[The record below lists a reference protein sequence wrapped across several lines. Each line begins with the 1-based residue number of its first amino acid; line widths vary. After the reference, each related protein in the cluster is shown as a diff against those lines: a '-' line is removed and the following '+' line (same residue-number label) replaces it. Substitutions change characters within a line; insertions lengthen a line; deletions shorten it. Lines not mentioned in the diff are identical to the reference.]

1 MCIRDSLGSG
11 RPHLVLRSKCR
22 RVAEVRQKAGFRSR
36 RHRLILPPAAGNRSQ
51 TAMAGAGDPQ
61 VPPAS
66 SIKRPLTWV
75 IDDWPGVKPR
85 TPRPGERSQP
95 EPDSSPRRRWEG
107 FVCSSTPAASAAGQ
121 YRGGE
126 AADGERGR
134 ALAPAA
140 LAAGV
145 LEHTNPS
152 QRLRGELSGSGWDR
166 SPGRGVRG
174 FTPGQSSLTH
184 FSGRLIDEAGGTY
197 GSPAPTT
204 AV

>member
-1 MCIRDSLGSG
+1 MLKHARGQ
-11 RPHLVLRSKCR
+11 RRRSKR
-22 RVAEVRQKAGFRSR
+22 TSTLAISGLTTAILAGGG
-36 RHRLILPPAAGNRSQ
+36 LLAA
-51 TAMAGAGDPQ
+51 
-61 VPPAS
+61 VPAS
-66 SIKRPLTWV
+66 AATGWDAVAQCESGGNAKYNDGQFYGLYNFDQGTWNATGLTLRH
-75 IDDWPGVKPR
+75 GVPASGGGGR
-85 TPRPGERSQP
+85 YGGEQ
-95 EPDSSPRRRWEG
+95 
-107 FVCSSTPAASAAGQ
+107 AAAGQ